1 MQELIFSRVYN
12 GLLLTQLIRYVAN
25 SERKQ
30 FIKLIIS
37 ENGRSEL
44 WVAGDRGDAVPGVPA
59 KGRDL
64 HQCASRQEPQPQLAE
79 VQVRQVQEPGEREH

>member
-1 MQELIFSRVYN
+1 MWQIVK
-12 GLLLTQLIRYVAN
+12 
-25 SERKQ
+25 RKK

-59 KGRDL
+59 EGGDL
-64 HQCASRQEPQPQLAE
+64 HQCASRQEPQPQPAE
-79 VQVRQVQEPGEREH
+79 VQVGQVQEPGEREH